1 MPFSRGSPSIKY
13 PIRNLFN
20 WVPEGGAGP
29 GTLAYIKGTG
39 TVHVRARIVY
49 MFTDSY
55 RSPQVLILKGENVV
69 RVMSSI
75 QRTCLE
81 PTMYIQYGGQWW
93 RTLCFLGPPLIP
105 FTKIVCKLSTEKVF
119 FLEMFKPF
127 LASLLTSAVSTRL
140 CQSSSSL
147 ICPYGN

>member
-1 MPFSRGSPSIKY
+1 MGKPKGYIVDVGKKKSRHEPFRAFCVPFSRGSPSIKY

-81 PTMYIQYGGQWW
+81 PTNVYPIW
-93 RTLCFLGPPLIP
+93 RPVVANTLFFGPPLIP
-105 FTKIVCKLSTEKVF
+105 FTK
-119 FLEMFKPF
+119 
-127 LASLLTSAVSTRL
+127 
-140 CQSSSSL
+140 
-147 ICPYGN
+147 